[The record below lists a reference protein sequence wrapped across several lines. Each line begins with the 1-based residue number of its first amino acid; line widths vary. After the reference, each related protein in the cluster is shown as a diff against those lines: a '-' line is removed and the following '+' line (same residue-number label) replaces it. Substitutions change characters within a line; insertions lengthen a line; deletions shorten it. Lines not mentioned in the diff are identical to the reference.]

1 MELWLLEKTEGKRS
15 YYEVHAALSLE
26 RVSHRNVL
34 AFLHSRVL
42 GTLLWWSWKLATHQ
56 CFSLWNTRHSWQLC
70 ILLWVMIAHLY
81 LWELWFII
89 FQQWKERK
97 EKKLVELNSA
107 IGKFSDVGWDLRVS
121 RGLYLLSPSLPN
133 LPYSGAQLWLTVH
146 FLHQNYK
153 FLTNGF
159 ECYENA
165 KGIILF
171 CKEERCDS
179 FAERPYH
186 GFYGR

>member
-1 MELWLLEKTEGKRS
+1 MT
-15 YYEVHAALSLE
+15 
-26 RVSHRNVL
+26 
-34 AFLHSRVL
+34 
-42 GTLLWWSWKLATHQ
+42 
-56 CFSLWNTRHSWQLC
+56 
-70 ILLWVMIAHLY
+70 AHLY
-81 LWELWFII
+81 LRELWFII

-97 EKKLVELNSA
+97 EKTLVELNSA
-107 IGKFSDVGWDLRVS
+107 IVKFSDVGWDLRVS
-121 RGLYLLSPSLPN
+121 RGLYLFLPSLSN

-146 FLHQNYK
+146 FLHRNYK

-179 FAERPYH
+179 FAEALPWFLWKVNMWPVTGTEMTNTLSSIPGSDLLLEDVASLGWNPKDLHIWSASEKVKKRH
-186 GFYGR
+186 RRKQT